1 MSLDVELVLHK
12 LEDLKLLRL
21 NKPSGEW
28 YQIYCPF
35 HSNGEE
41 KRPSC
46 GVALT
51 DQFRSGR
58 TLKAGTFHCFTC
70 NTVKSLPDT
79 ITYLLQQHAVSKTG
93 LEWLKEN
100 IEGFEDDYDDFDYL
114 IPQNLMNAINANY
127 AIDYINSLVNQ
138 NNTNFISEQELA
150 TYRQIVPYMYERG
163 LTNELIEK
171 YDIGYDANFTPP
183 GKKKPVPSITFPV
196 KDRNGNTLFLCRRS
210 IKGKMFNYPQGVEKS
225 LYGIYELPKNT
236 KSVVICESCINALT
250 AIKYGYHAVALLGT
264 GTSYEINQLKELG
277 VQEYVICLDPD
288 DAGRRG
294 AAKLKKALSSTGLVW
309 VVDMPDGKDL
319 NDCTKE
325 EFDAVYANRH

>member
-1 MSLDVELVLHK
+1 MAFDVEQVLHK
-12 LEDLKLLRL
+12 LEELRLLRL
-21 NKPSGEW
+21 SKPSGEW

-35 HSNGEE
+35 HSNGNER
-41 KRPSC
+41 RPSC

-51 DQFRSGR
+51 DQYKNGR

-79 ITYLLQQHAVSKTG
+79 ITYLLQQNAISKTG
-93 LEWLKEN
+93 IEWLKEN
-100 IEGFEDDYDDFDYL
+100 VEGFEEDYDDFDYL

-127 AIDYINSLVNQ
+127 AVDYINSMINQ
-138 NNTNFISEQELA
+138 NTDNFISEQELA

-171 YDIGYDANFTPP
+171 YDIGYDANFIPP
-183 GKKKPVPSITFPV
+183 GKVKPVPSITFPV

-225 LYGIYELPKNT
+225 LYGLYELPKNT
-236 KSVVICESCINALT
+236 KSVIICESCFNALT
-250 AIKYGYHAVALLGT
+250 AIKYGYQAVALLGT
-264 GTSYEINQLKELG
+264 GTSYEISQLKQLG

-294 AAKLKKALSSTGLVW
+294 ANKLKKALSGVGLVW

-325 EFDAVYANRH
+325 EFDKVYADRH